1 MYLVKKLFCFLI
13 LLVPALVFAQK
24 KQITISDLY
33 QKYTFYAERVPGFSS
48 MNDGRFYTEISQEGD
63 LVKKSFKT
71 GKTTDTLV
79 EAKELVSSSGKR
91 IRLNDYTFSQDEH
104 KLLIKT
110 EKVPI
115 YRRSYTTIPYVFNL
129 KTKQLVQLTESPV
142 LHPTFSPDGKKV
154 AYVRANNLYYKNLST
169 GKEIQ
174 ITFDGKKN
182 HIINGSCDW
191 VYEEEFSF
199 TKAFEWSPNGD
210 RIAYYRFDESE
221 VPLYTL
227 TFYTD
232 TSNYPTLYTYKYPK
246 AGEPNSVVTIHVYDL
261 SNKETQSMDIGEKT
275 DQYIPRIKWTQD
287 NQTLCIYRLNRLQNK
302 LELLLNNT
310 HTGDSRIIYTD
321 TAKWYISESLF
332 DDLFF
337 LKDSK
342 HFIIVN
348 ESDGWQHAYLY
359 NLEGEKLA
367 KLTKGEWSIDEVAGI
382 DQKNK
387 LFYFTAAYPNPMS
400 RQLFA
405 VRFDGSRLKQITDKP
420 GWHDIT
426 FNADNTFYLDQ
437 YSALNTPPV
446 YSIHDEDGRMIR
458 ELEDNSALKE
468 RMAAYA
474 LSKGVF
480 LKIPNSSGVN
490 LNAMMLYPP
499 DFDSTKTYPVL
510 FMNYGG
516 PGSQTVVNRW
526 GGFNFWQQMLAEK
539 GYIIIS
545 VDNTGTG
552 YRGVAFKKKKTYLNL
567 GWHELQDQIDAAQW
581 LIDHYSYVD
590 PSRIGHWGWSFGG
603 LMSCLAI
610 TVGSDVFRTAVA
622 VAPVTNWRYYDNIYT
637 ERFMR
642 TPQENPEGYK
652 KTSPIT
658 YASRLDG
665 AFLLIHGTADD
676 NVHFQNSMMF
686 SEALVQAD
694 KQFQQAY
701 YPNKN
706 HSIYGGNTRMQLF
719 TRMTDFILKNL

>member
-1 MYLVKKLFCFLI
+1 MYPLKKLFCFLI
-13 LLVPALVFAQK
+13 LFVPALAFAQN
-24 KQITISDLY
+24 KQITVADLY
-33 QKYTFYAERVPGFSS
+33 QKYTFHHQSVPGFSS
-48 MNDGRFYTEISQEGD
+48 MNDGRFYTEISRKGD
-63 LVKKSFKT
+63 LLKKSFET
-71 GKTTDTLV
+71 GKTIDTLV
-79 EAKELVSSSGKR
+79 EAEYLVTPSGNS
-91 IRLNDYTFSQDEH
+91 IGLNDYTFSRDER
-104 KLLIKT
+104 KLLIETKKT
-110 EKVPI
+110 RI
-115 YRRSYTTIPYVFNL
+115 YRRSYTTVPYVFDL
-129 KTKQLVQLTESPV
+129 ATKKLSSITDVPV
-142 LHPTFSPDGKKV
+142 LHPTFSPDGEKV
-154 AYVRANNLYYKNLST
+154 AYVKENNLYYKDLTT

-174 ITFDGKKN
+174 ITSDGKKN

-199 TKAFEWSPNGD
+199 TKAFQWSPNSD
-210 RIAYYRFDESE
+210 QIAYYRFNESR

-227 TFYTD
+227 PFYSD

-246 AGEPNSVVTIHVYDL
+246 AGEPNSIVTIHLYNL
-261 SNKETQSMDIGEKT
+261 RSGEKQNMDIGENT
-275 DQYIPRIKWTQD
+275 DQYIPRIKWTHD

-302 LELLLNNT
+302 LELLLGDVR
-310 HTGDSRIIYTD
+310 TGNSRVIYTD
-321 TAKWYISESLF
+321 SAKWYISESLF
-332 DDLFF
+332 DELFF
-337 LKDSK
+337 LKDGK

-359 NLEGEKLA
+359 NMEGKRLA
-367 KLTKGEWSIDEVAGI
+367 KLTQGKWSIDEVAGI

-387 LFYFTAAYPNPMS
+387 LFYFTAAYPDPMS
-400 RQLFA
+400 RQLFK
-405 VRFDGSRLKQITDKP
+405 VRFDGSRLKQITEKP

-426 FNADNTFYLDQ
+426 FNADNTFYLDE
-437 YSALNTPPV
+437 YSSLNTPPV
-446 YSIHDEDGRMIR
+446 YSIHNEEGRLIR
-458 ELEDNSALKE
+458 KLEDNSALRE

-474 LSKGVF
+474 LSKGLF
-480 LKIPNSSGVN
+480 LKIPNAAGVE

-526 GGFNFWQQMLAEK
+526 GGFNFWQQMLAER

-552 YRGVAFKKKKTYLNL
+552 FRGVRFKKKETYLNL
-567 GWHELQDQIDAAQW
+567 GWQEIHDQMDAAQW

-610 TVGSDVFRTAVA
+610 TVGADIFHTAIA

-642 TPQENPEGYK
+642 TPQENPEGYE

-658 YASRLDG
+658 YARRLKG
-665 AFLLIHGTADD
+665 PFLLVHGTADD
-676 NVHFQNSMMF
+676 NVHFQNSMML
-686 SEALVQAD
+686 SEALIQAN

-706 HSIYGGNTRMQLF
+706 HSIYGGNTRLQLF